1 MTPRHYITRL
11 IGLYLVIATTKDD
24 YVRSLMQWE
33 LDRLVETEQAKKW
46 KKNMNQ
52 RNGDYK

>member
-1 MTPRHYITRL
+1 MTKRHYISRL

-24 YVRSLMQWE
+24 NIKKLMQWE
-33 LDRLVETEQAKKW
+33 LDRMSEEEQAKKW
-46 KKNMNQ
+46 KKTMYQ

>member
-11 IGLYLVIATTKDD
+11 IGLYLVIGTTKDD

-46 KKNMNQ
+46 KKTMNQ